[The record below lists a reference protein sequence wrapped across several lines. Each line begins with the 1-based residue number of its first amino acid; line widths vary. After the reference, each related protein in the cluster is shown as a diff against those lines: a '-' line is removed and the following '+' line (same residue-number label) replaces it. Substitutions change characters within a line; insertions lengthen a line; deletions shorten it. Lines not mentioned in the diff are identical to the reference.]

1 VASSMLAK
9 VSGLFERLD
18 ADGIRYCH
26 WKSNW
31 ILEETLAGATDLDLL
46 VERSNASSFRK
57 LLQDLGFR
65 PAIELGFAPY
75 PSVEHYH
82 ALDETSGRLVH
93 VHAYYRVISGDS
105 LTKSYRLPLEAML
118 LGNLTR
124 LGIVNVPS
132 KGSELIVFVLRMHLK
147 HTTAAELALV
157 LRDWKK
163 VEREVSWL
171 ASEEARTEAATLLR
185 VWLPSFDARLF
196 DAALNAL
203 LAPAPLWKRILIAR
217 RVRAELRFF
226 ARYGRART
234 SIVGLHKFVDKAAT
248 RLRGSRKGLAP
259 AGGGAVIAFVGAEAS
274 GKSTMLHAVDRWL
287 GSHFTVK
294 RIHAGKPPST
304 PLTVL
309 PNLLLPAL
317 RALVPDQRSTLVS
330 ARLGAGNDE
339 SMGKQPFPLLFG
351 VRSVLLAHD
360 RRVLLTRAFGSSANG
375 AIVLCDRYP
384 SVDSGALDGA
394 QLGPGHPAPGG
405 LVRRWLADLEAR
417 WYREIPPPDLVI
429 QLTAP
434 LQVTLE
440 RNRTRTK
447 SEPDEYV
454 LSRHVRS
461 SKLQFERVPVQKVDT
476 NRPLNESTR
485 EIRRV
490 IWDAL

>member
-1 VASSMLAK
+1 MLAT
-9 VSGLFERLD
+9 VSRLFGRLD
-18 ADGIRYCH
+18 TDGIGYCH

-31 ILEETLAGATDLDLL
+31 ILEETMSGATDLDLL
-46 VERSNASSFRK
+46 VERRQASSFRK

-105 LTKSYRLPLEAML
+105 LTKSYRFPLEAML
-118 LGNLTR
+118 LGNVNRVGL
-124 LGIVNVPS
+124 VNVPS

-147 HTTAAELALV
+147 HTTVAELALL
-157 LRDWKK
+157 LRDWEK
-163 VEREVSWL
+163 VGREASWL
-171 ASEEARTEAATLLR
+171 ATDDARGEAATLLH
-185 VWLPSFDARLF
+185 VWLPGFDAKLF
-196 DAALNAL
+196 DAALDAL
-203 LAPAPLWKRILIAR
+203 LIPAPLWRRILLAR
-217 RVRAELRFF
+217 RVRAELRPY
-226 ARYGRART
+226 ARYGRARA
-234 SIVGLHKFVDKAAT
+234 SIVGLRKFVDKGST

-274 GKSTMLHAVDRWL
+274 GKSTMLYAVDRWL
-287 GSHFTVK
+287 GSHFTVQ

-309 PNLLLPAL
+309 PNLLLPVL
-317 RALVPDQRSTLVS
+317 RALVPDQRSTLVT
-330 ARLGAGNDE
+330 ARVGGGTDGAME
-339 SMGKQPFPLLFG
+339 KQRFPLLFG

-360 RRVLLTRAFGSSANG
+360 RRALLTRAFGSSANG

-384 SVDSGALDGA
+384 SVESGALDGA
-394 QLGPGHPAPGG
+394 QLGPGNRAARG
-405 LVRRWLADLEAR
+405 LVRRWLTDLEAR
-417 WYREIPPPDLVI
+417 WYRDIPSPDLVI

-434 LQVTLE
+434 LEVTLE

-454 LSRHVRS
+454 LSRHARS
-461 SKLQFERVPVQKVDT
+461 SKLRFERVQVQKVDT
-476 NRPLNESTR
+476 NRPLDESTR